1 MKKSICYLFL
11 LLFFCSFKSSDQ
23 KAQAAQFNSSKITK
37 TEAGTRIWRSGN
49 VQTGVTFKPY
59 VLCDHNDLFVLYAN
73 PIDGASSRKWVALT
87 AQGNVELTEYSPW
100 SVEVPPHTLW
110 VELTV
115 VTSTGV
121 IKGRERILS
130 TNCVN

>member
-11 LLFFCSFKSSDQ
+11 LLFFCSFKSGDQ
-23 KAQAAQFNSSKITK
+23 KAQAARFNSSKITK
-37 TEAGTRIWRSGN
+37 TEAVTGIWRSGN

-73 PIDGASSRKWVALT
+73 PIAGSSTRKWVART
-87 AQGNVELTEYSPW
+87 AQGNVELTEYSSW

-121 IKGRERILS
+121 IKGRERIGL
-130 TNCVN
+130 TNCIN